1 MEVRK
6 AFYLKNPIS
15 SEMGVGQNELL
26 TMIRVDSYEAIGK
39 TFESVLES
47 ALEQGYPI
55 DYAPTKRKLPLL
67 LEALHLS
74 DEAAMYLIDAGAD
87 VNAEDK
93 YQGRSVLIKAI
104 DNRCAPCVIKKI
116 LDRTSDVN
124 HKDDLGYSA
133 LKFFCFRVIH
143 QRMYFVETDKNN
155 FAVLDMLLKAGADT
169 SVLDNLEIKN
179 LGKYSAETERKMR
192 EHIALFKQQQEEL
205 SNNNNCIE
213 QSYDYEL

>member
-6 AFYLKNPIS
+6 ASYLKNPIS

-47 ALEQGYPI
+47 ALEKGYPI
-55 DYAPTKRKLPLL
+55 DYAPTKRDLPLL

-93 YQGRSVLIKAI
+93 YQGHSVLIKAI

-143 QRMYFVETDKNN
+143 QRMYFIQPARTPV
-155 FAVLDMLLKAGADT
+155 T
-169 SVLDNLEIKN
+169 SVVFAGI
-179 LGKYSAETERKMR
+179 LGALYFQELHAKMV
-192 EHIALFKQQQEEL
+192 AGG
-205 SNNNNCIE
+205 
-213 QSYDYEL
+213 SYLLV